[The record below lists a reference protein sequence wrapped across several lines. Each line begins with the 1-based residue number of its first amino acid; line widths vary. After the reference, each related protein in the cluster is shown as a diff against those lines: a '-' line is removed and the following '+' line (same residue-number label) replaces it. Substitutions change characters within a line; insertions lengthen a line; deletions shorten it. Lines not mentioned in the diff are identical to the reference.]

1 MKNKRFQKLG
11 WILSGALIA
20 SLMFS
25 LASPALA
32 ALAGKTIEVYSGVN
46 IYIDDVKL
54 TPTDA
59 NGDPVDVFIYNGTT
73 YLPVRAVSEALNQNV
88 EWDGSTQS
96 VFVGKHEADATP
108 IMSLDNLD
116 YFYASGLYS
125 IESDSRTDNLGNT
138 HNTMII
144 WHSAYNECSVTY
156 KLNGQY
162 SRLTGVDFLSY
173 DSRNTTSTFTLT
185 IYGDGAQL
193 WSGTVTA
200 GVEPLD
206 IDIDLTG
213 VLEMKIVSNV
223 NGSSGKVG
231 ALLGDTMLY
240 S

>member
-54 TPTDA
+54 TPTDT

-73 YLPVRAVSEALNQNV
+73 YLPIRAVSEALNQNV
-88 EWDGSTQS
+88 EWDGDTQS
-96 VFVGKHEADATP
+96 VFVGKHEADRTP
-108 IMSLDNLD
+108 VMSLDNLD
-116 YFYASGLYS
+116 YFYASHLRGLS
-125 IESDSRTDNLGNT
+125 SNTVTDNLGNT
-138 HNTMII
+138 HETMVID
-144 WHSAYNECSVTY
+144 YFGNNDCSLTY
-156 KLNGQY
+156 LLNGQY
-162 SRLTGVDFLSY
+162 SGLTGVYFLSY
-173 DSRNTTSTFTLT
+173 SERSSTNTRTLT
-185 IYGDGAQL
+185 IYGDGNEL
-193 WSGTVTA
+193 WSGSVTA

-206 IDIDLTG
+206 IDVDLTG
-213 VLEMKIVSNV
+213 VLEMQIVV
-223 NGSSGKVG
+223 TGESSFTY
-231 ALLGDTMLY
+231 AYLGDTMLY

>member
-88 EWDGSTQS
+88 EWDGDTQS
-96 VFVGKHEADATP
+96 VFVGKHEADRTP
-108 IMSLDNLD
+108 VMSLDKLD
-116 YFYASGLYS
+116 YFYASELGALS
-125 IESDSRTDNLGNT
+125 SKSVTDNLGNT
-138 HNTMII
+138 HDTMEIYCRG
-144 WHSAYNECSVTY
+144 YNCSLTY
-156 KLNGQY
+156 LLNGQY
-162 SRLTGVDFLSY
+162 SGLTGVFFLDY
-173 DSRNTTSTFTLT
+173 DKRSITYTRTLT
-185 IYGDGAQL
+185 IYGDGNEL
-193 WSGTVTA
+193 WSGSVTA

-206 IDIDLTG
+206 IDVDLTG
-213 VLEMKIVSNV
+213 ALEMQIAVTG
-223 NGSSGKVG
+223 GSSNTH
-231 ALLGDTMLY
+231 AYLGDTMLY

>member
-88 EWDGSTQS
+88 EWDGDTQS
-96 VFVGKHEADATP
+96 VFVGKHEADRTP
-108 IMSLDNLD
+108 VMSLDKLD
-116 YFYASGLYS
+116 YFYSSRLYR
-125 IESDSRTDNLGNT
+125 IESSNVMDNIGATHDTTTFFYSSTLGCN
-138 HNTMII
+138 I
-144 WHSAYNECSVTY
+144 TY

-162 SRLTGVDFLSY
+162 SGLTGVFFLDY
-173 DSRNTTSTFTLT
+173 DHRSTTSTYTLT
-185 IYGDGAQL
+185 IYGDGNEL
-193 WSGTVTA
+193 WSGNVTA
-200 GVEPLD
+200 GVAPLD
-206 IDIDLTG
+206 INVDLTG
-213 VLEMKIVSNV
+213 VLEMQIVV
-223 NGSSGKVG
+223 SGG
-231 ALLGDTMLY
+231 RGNAYAYLGDTMLY

>member
-25 LASPALA
+25 LASPAIA

-88 EWDGSTQS
+88 EWDGDTQS

-108 IMSLDNLD
+108 TMSLDNLD
-116 YFYASGLYS
+116 YFYLNDCTLSS
-125 IESDSRTDNLGNT
+125 KTVTDNVGNT
-138 HNTMII
+138 HETMEISHHVSKQGSI
-144 WHSAYNECSVTY
+144 VYQ
-156 KLNGQY
+156 LNGQY
-162 SRLTGVDFLSY
+162 SKLTGVYFLSY
-173 DSRNTTSTFTLT
+173 SSRSYTWSDTLT
-185 IYGDGAQL
+185 IYGDGAEL

-213 VLEMKIVSNV
+213 ILEMKIVATTSGNPNTWGTSN
-223 NGSSGKVG
+223 
-231 ALLGDTMLY
+231 LGDTMLY

>member
-59 NGDPVDVFIYNGTT
+59 NGNPVDVFIYNGTT

-88 EWDGSTQS
+88 EWDGDTQS
-96 VFVGKHEADATP
+96 VFVGKHEADRTP
-108 IMSLDNLD
+108 VMSLDNLD
-116 YFYASGLYS
+116 YFYASDLRGLS
-125 IESDSRTDNLGNT
+125 SKTVTDNLGNT
-138 HNTMII
+138 HETMVIDYF
-144 WHSAYNECSVTY
+144 YNNNCSLTY
-156 KLNGQY
+156 LLNGQY
-162 SRLTGVDFLSY
+162 SGLTGVYFLSY
-173 DSRNTTSTFTLT
+173 SDRSSTNTRTLT
-185 IYGDGAQL
+185 IYGDGNEL
-193 WSGTVTA
+193 WSGSVTA

-206 IDIDLTG
+206 IDVDLTG
-213 VLEMKIVSNV
+213 VLEMQIVVTGGNSYTH
-223 NGSSGKVG
+223 
-231 ALLGDTMLY
+231 AYLGDTMLY